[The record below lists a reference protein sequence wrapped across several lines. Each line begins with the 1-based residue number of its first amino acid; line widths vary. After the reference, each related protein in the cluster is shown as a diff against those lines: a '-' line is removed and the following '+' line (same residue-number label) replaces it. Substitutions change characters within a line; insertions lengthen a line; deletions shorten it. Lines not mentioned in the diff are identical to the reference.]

1 MNENEKVLD
10 MDEMIAS
17 IIKETGFSP
26 EQIDEYLDAEEQYLL
41 DKGMIMW
48 PGVNCTQE
56 ELDNY
61 IANPEREEKDLDCDD
76 MIDFIVRSTSLSAA
90 EANMILDAEYNYEHS
105 VGLAGDITHSFE

>member
-26 EQIDEYLDAEEQYLL
+26 EQIDEYLDAE
-41 DKGMIMW
+41 
-48 PGVNCTQE
+48 
-56 ELDNY
+56 
-61 IANPEREEKDLDCDD
+61 
-76 MIDFIVRSTSLSAA
+76 
-90 EANMILDAEYNYEHS
+90 YNYEHS